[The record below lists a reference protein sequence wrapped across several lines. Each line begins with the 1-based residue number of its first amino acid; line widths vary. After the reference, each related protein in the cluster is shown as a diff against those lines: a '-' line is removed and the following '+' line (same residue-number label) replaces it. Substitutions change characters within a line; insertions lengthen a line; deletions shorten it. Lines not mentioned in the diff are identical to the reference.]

1 MTRHIYIVDDEEH
14 VRASLHGLLGRIDGF
29 AIRSFPSGT
38 AFLEVADSLT
48 PGVLLLDMHMPGAS
62 GLDVLHAIAGRRPGF
77 AAIVITGSGDLRL
90 AVDSMRAGAVD
101 FIEKPVDNAELLALI
116 NRCFVRFEED
126 IAATTR
132 EREARERIAALS
144 PRERDVLDGLIEGSP
159 NKVIAANLGI
169 SPRTIEIYR
178 SNLML
183 KLRASNLSDV
193 LRTACL
199 AGVIEPYPPQNSLD
213 PDSV

>member
-1 MTRHIYIVDDEEH
+1 MTRHIYIVDDDEH
-14 VRASLHGLLGRIDGF
+14 VRASLQGLLGRNEGL
-29 AIRSFPSGT
+29 AIRSFRSGS
-38 AFLEVADSLT
+38 AFLEVSDSLA

-62 GLDVLHAIAGRRPGF
+62 GLDVLHAIAERRPAF
-77 AAIVITGSGDLRL
+77 SAIVITGRGDLRL
-90 AVDSMRAGAVD
+90 AVESIRAGAID

-116 NRCFVRFEED
+116 DRSFVRFEED
-126 IAATTR
+126 IVAT
-132 EREARERIAALS
+132 ARERDARERVAALS

-183 KLRASNLSDV
+183 KLRANNLSDV
-193 LRTACL
+193 LRIACL
-199 AGVIEPYPPQNSLD
+199 AGVVEPFLRETP
-213 PDSV
+213 